1 MIKSITAFILFFL
14 SVSMMENTKAP
25 IVKEHPY
32 TIVIHG
38 GAGTIKKENLT
49 IEKEKAYKELL
60 SLALK
65 AGEDNLKKGGTA
77 MQTVEIVIKILE
89 DSPLFNAGKGSVFN
103 NRGFQEM
110 DASIMDGK
118 DLSFGAVAGF
128 TNLKNPIE
136 GARIVKDSTKHAFLY
151 GERGQEFCLSKGAAY
166 ADSTYFYSE
175 YRWNQYQRALKKDTI
190 ELDHSDDEDDK
201 DEGSVDLRDS
211 KKYGTVGCVVL
222 DKHGN
227 LAAGTSTGG
236 LTNKKYGRIGDS
248 PIIGAGTYASN
259 KSCAVSCTGNGEFFL
274 RGTIARDIAALKEYK
289 HYSLKESGRKILKKL
304 TDMKGRGGFISVD
317 KNGKY
322 IMMFN
327 TRGMYR
333 GVATSKG
340 EFKVEMYSDLKS
352 N

>member
-1 MIKSITAFILFFL
+1 MIKSLLPFLLIFF
-14 SVSMMENTKAP
+14 SFTMINSIEYSKNAK
-25 IVKEHPY
+25 PY

-49 IEKEKAYKELL
+49 SEQEKEYKALL

-65 AGEDNLKKGGTA
+65 TGEEHLKNGGTA
-77 MQTVEIVIKILE
+77 IETVEMVIKILE

-103 NRGFQEM
+103 NLGFQEM
-110 DASIMDGK
+110 DASIMDGR
-118 DLSFGAVAGF
+118 DLTFGAVAGF

-151 GERGQEFCLSKGAAY
+151 GERGQEFCLSKGATY
-166 ADSTYFYSE
+166 ADSSYFYSK
-175 YRWNQYQRALKKDTI
+175 YRWKQYQRALKKNTI
-190 ELDHSDDEDDK
+190 ELDHSGDK
-201 DEGSVDLRDS
+201 DVGNTDLKDS
-211 KKYGTVGCVVL
+211 KKFGTVGCAVL
-222 DKHGN
+222 DIHGN

-248 PIIGAGTYASN
+248 PIIGAGTYADN
-259 KSCAVSCTGNGEFFL
+259 NSCAISCTGSGEFFL
-274 RGTIARDIAALKEYK
+274 RGTIARDIAALIEFK
-289 HYSLKESGRKILKKL
+289 HYSLKKSGRKILKKL

-317 KNGKY
+317 KKGNY

-333 GVATSKG
+333 GVATSNGK
-340 EFKVEMYSDLKS
+340 FKVEMYSS
-352 N
+352 IR

>member
-1 MIKSITAFILFFL
+1 MIKSIIPFLLIFFYFTMKD
-14 SVSMMENTKAP
+14 SVKPSKKAN
-25 IVKEHPY
+25 PY

-38 GAGTIKKENLT
+38 GAGTIKKEKLT
-49 IEKEKAYKELL
+49 KEQEKEYKAIL

-65 AGEDNLKKGGTA
+65 TGEEHLKKGGTA
-77 MQTVEIVIKILE
+77 IKTVEMVIKILE

-103 NRGFQEM
+103 HQGFQEM
-110 DASIMDGK
+110 DASIMDGE
-118 DLSFGAVAGF
+118 DLTFGAVAGF

-151 GERGQEFCLSKGAAY
+151 GERGQEFCLSKGATY
-166 ADSTYFYSE
+166 ADSAYFYSE
-175 YRWNQYQRALKKDTI
+175 YRWKQYQRALKKDTI
-190 ELDHSDDEDDK
+190 ELDHSDDK
-201 DEGSVDLRDS
+201 DEGNLDLIDS
-211 KKYGTVGCVVL
+211 KKFGTVGCVVL

-236 LTNKKYGRIGDS
+236 LTNKKFGRIGDS

-274 RGTIARDIAALKEYK
+274 RGTIARDISALMEYK
-289 HYSLKESGRKILKKL
+289 HYSLKESGKKILKKL
-304 TDMKGRGGFISVD
+304 KEIKGKGGFISVD
-317 KNGKY
+317 KKGKY

-333 GVATSKG
+333 GAATSTG
-340 EFKVEMYSDLKS
+340 EFKVEMYSSTK
-352 N
+352 

>member
-1 MIKSITAFILFFL
+1 MIKSITAFTLFFL
-14 SVSMMENTKAP
+14 SVSMMENTQAP
-25 IVKEHPY
+25 IAKEHPY

-49 IEKEKAYKELL
+49 IEKEKAYKALL
-60 SLALK
+60 SRALK
-65 AGEDNLKKGGTA
+65 TGEDNLKKGGTA

-103 NRGFQEM
+103 NQGFQEM

-118 DLSFGAVAGF
+118 DLSFGAIAGF

-151 GERGQEFCLSKGAAY
+151 GERGQEFCLSKGATY

-175 YRWNQYQRALKKDTI
+175 YRWKQYQRALKRDVI
-190 ELDHSDDEDDK
+190 ELDHSEDGEKDK
-201 DEGSVDLRDS
+201 GNVDLKDS

-222 DKHGN
+222 DIHGN

-236 LTNKKYGRIGDS
+236 LTNKKFGRIGDS

-274 RGTIARDIAALKEYK
+274 RGTIARDIAALMEYK
-289 HYSLKESGRKILKKL
+289 KYSLEKSGRKILKKL
-304 TDMKGRGGFISVD
+304 SEMKGRGGFISVD
-317 KNGKY
+317 KNGEY

-340 EFKVEMYSDLKS
+340 EFKVEMYADLKS

>member
-1 MIKSITAFILFFL
+1 MIKSIILVTIIFL
-14 SVSMMENTKAP
+14 SVSMMENTNAP
-25 IVKEHPY
+25 RVEAHPY

-49 IEKEKAYKELL
+49 QEQETAYKALL
-60 SLALK
+60 SQALK
-65 AGEDNLKKGGTA
+65 MGKEHLEKGGTA
-77 MQTVEIVIKILE
+77 IETVEIVIKILE

-103 NRGFQEM
+103 NQGFQEM
-110 DASIMDGK
+110 DASIMDGR

-136 GARIVKDSTKHAFLY
+136 GAKIVKDSTKHAFLY
-151 GERGQEFCLSKGAAY
+151 GERGQEFCLNKGATY

-175 YRWNQYQRALKKDTI
+175 YRWKQYQRALKKDII
-190 ELDHSDDEDDK
+190 ELDHSEDTDQIN
-201 DEGSVDLRDS
+201 EDLRDS
-211 KKYGTVGCVVL
+211 KKFGTVGCVVL
-222 DKHGN
+222 DKHGD

-236 LTNKKYGRIGDS
+236 LTNKKFGRIGDS

-274 RGTIARDIAALKEYK
+274 KGTIARDIASLMEYK
-289 HYSLKESGRKILKKL
+289 NYALEKSGREILKKL
-304 TDMKGRGGFISVD
+304 SNMKGKGGFISVD
-317 KNGKY
+317 KQGKY

-333 GVATSKG
+333 GVATSNG
-340 EFKVEMYSDLKS
+340 EFRVEMYK
-352 N
+352 